1 MEEDRGVL
9 ESYQPCQEDEIR
21 SCNRIEV
28 DFNIIDQSN
37 RLKVFCTSVESKF
50 DASESAMVC
59 TLHGEY
65 CQRVLSVCQ
74 LECLSRERRWLPTR
88 VKKLI

>member
-9 ESYQPCQEDEIR
+9 ESYEPCQEDEIR

-50 DASESAMVC
+50 DASESANNDTRFYEVN
-59 TLHGEY
+59 EENIR
-65 CQRVLSVCQ
+65 CQYD
-74 LECLSRERRWLPTR
+74 
-88 VKKLI
+88 

>member
-9 ESYQPCQEDEIR
+9 ESYEPCQEDEIR

-50 DASESAMVC
+50 DASEQANNDTRFYEVNEENTC
-59 TLHGEY
+59 
-65 CQRVLSVCQ
+65 CQSD
-74 LECLSRERRWLPTR
+74 
-88 VKKLI
+88 